1 MTDSVPIVR
10 SDRSRSVASS
20 MGAKIITKTDRQ
32 MEDRMHAVSDDPERA
47 DTLQKARAFKRTWLE
62 LAEALSRANDRRL
75 WEKWGFSDFDAY
87 CRKELHL
94 RTATVA
100 KLLGSYRFL
109 ETAAPRV
116 IERART
122 DRFEAPI
129 PSLPVVEFV
138 QRATESGKA
147 DEETLES
154 IRRVAFEEGG
164 ETPLLSRQFGKLAF
178 PQTDRDR
185 REKLRGSIAQAA
197 RRLSSLIA
205 EEGAPIPKKLAI
217 KLEETIGEVLEAIE
231 N

>member
-1 MTDSVPIVR
+1 
-10 SDRSRSVASS
+10 

-32 MEDRMHAVSDDPERA
+32 MEDRMMAVADDPERA

-62 LAEALSRANDRRL
+62 LAEVLSRANDKRL

-94 RTATVA
+94 RGSTVA

-109 ETAAPRV
+109 ETSAPRV
-116 IERART
+116 LERART
-122 DRFEAPI
+122 DRYEAPI
-129 PSLPVVEFV
+129 PSLPAVEFV
-138 QRATESGKA
+138 QRATQTGAA
-147 DEETLES
+147 DEETLRS
-154 IRRVAFEEGG
+154 IHRVAFDEGA
-164 ETPLLSRQFGKLAF
+164 EAPLLTRQFGKLAF

-197 RRLSSLIA
+197 RRLSSLVA
-205 EEGAPIPKKLAI
+205 EDGAPVPKALAV
-217 KLEETIGEVLEAIE
+217 KLEETIGELLETIE

>member
-1 MTDSVPIVR
+1 
-10 SDRSRSVASS
+10 

-32 MEDRMHAVSDDPERA
+32 MEDRMQAVSDDPVRA

-62 LAEALSRANDRRL
+62 LAEALTRASDKRL
-75 WEKWGFSDFDAY
+75 WEQWGFSDFDAY

-94 RTATVA
+94 RSSTVA

-109 ETAAPRV
+109 ETSAPRV

-122 DRFEAPI
+122 DRYEAPI

-138 QRATESGKA
+138 QRATETGAA
-147 DEETLES
+147 DPETLRS
-154 IRRVAFEEGG
+154 IHRVAFEEGA
-164 ETPLLSRQFGKLAF
+164 EAPDLNRQFGKLAF
-178 PQTDRDR
+178 PQSERDR
-185 REKLRGSIAQAA
+185 RDKLRSAIAQAA

-205 EEGAPIPKKLAI
+205 ENGAPVPRPLAI
-217 KLEETIGEVLEAIE
+217 KLEETIGELLEAVE